1 VDYFSGFPGCKEH
14 WKRWKWLENFKS
26 WQTSSSTRKFL
37 LWFRWTIFC
46 FLIWQLPATFIH
58 RSVASSKK
66 DEWKI
71 AGEAQWK
78 FIGKGICP
86 GRGRIKYLWG
96 AEQFTIYKY
105 LWAQVG
111 QAVMFAG
118 NGKNPIVGNMERSI
132 NTTSNWAWERNVVR
146 TVSANNM
153 ILLAC
158 REVNSSL
165 LELDI
170 PRNKTIWFF
179 SSKINFLEEKVR
191 LIS

>member
-1 VDYFSGFPGCKEH
+1 MDYFSGFPGCKEH

-96 AEQFTIYKY
+96 AEHGFHDLRLQLFSQNIRQT
-105 LWAQVG
+105 
-111 QAVMFAG
+111 
-118 NGKNPIVGNMERSI
+118 
-132 NTTSNWAWERNVVR
+132 
-146 TVSANNM
+146 
-153 ILLAC
+153 
-158 REVNSSL
+158 
-165 LELDI
+165 
-170 PRNKTIWFF
+170 
-179 SSKINFLEEKVR
+179 SSKIMWKQLLSKRFKFTCSARKTSRKVQADRFDPKPTHNFRRIR
-191 LIS
+191 LDLPQAQKELRKWLTNIAEISP